1 MAKKYSYDQM
11 LRIMKIYIECVEGHL
26 PMKIGEKRVL
36 AVAPTFPIHNFN
48 KELSKVKKY
57 LSGRGA
63 YGYSYP
69 AGWSKA
75 FIEVTNKNPNVI
87 QALKEQQRLYKEK
100 EGCIKKKMVNLIINS
115 KKF

>member
-1 MAKKYSYDQM
+1 MAKYSYDQM
-11 LRIMKIYIECVEGHL
+11 LRIMKIYIDCVEGNL
-26 PMKIGEKRVL
+26 PIKIGEKRVL

-48 KELSKVKKY
+48 TELSKVKKY
-57 LSGRGA
+57 LSGRGT

-87 QALKEQQRLYKEK
+87 KALKDQQRLYKEK
-100 EGCIKKKMVNLIINS
+100 DGKFNNKLEEVLNNL
-115 KKF
+115 